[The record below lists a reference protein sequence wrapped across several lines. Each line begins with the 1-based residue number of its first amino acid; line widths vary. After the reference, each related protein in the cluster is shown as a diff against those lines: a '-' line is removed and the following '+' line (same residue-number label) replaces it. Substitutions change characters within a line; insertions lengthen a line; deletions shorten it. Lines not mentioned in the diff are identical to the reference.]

1 MDILLNDFQDYSLWL
16 VSREHLSDVSRFI
29 LRVNHQ
35 VHLNSNIINYSDF
48 VKTKELDFKSFST
61 SYFYAIKNRKYEIV
75 GTIKAQKWD
84 GKSKL
89 PIEDDFDI
97 RIDKIVKNL
106 DEKPNEI
113 WHIGRF
119 AIDQQKIREDALLR
133 KNRITILKL
142 LLTNVLQHV
151 CMNETNIYLAES
163 DKKLFDKLKLMGIN
177 STQIGE
183 SKMYLGSE
191 TVPIFNTA
199 KGVEKFVKDH
209 KHLCYSRTQHD
220 LFTA

>member
-1 MDILLNDFQDYSLWL
+1 
-16 VSREHLSDVSRFI
+16 VSKENLSDVSRFI

-35 VHLNSNIINYSDF
+35 VHLNSNIINYSDL
-48 VKTKELDFKSFST
+48 VKTKELDLKSFS
-61 SYFYAIKNRKYEIV
+61 SSLFYAIKNRRNEIV

-84 GKSKL
+84 GISPL
-89 PIEDDFDI
+89 PIEEDFDI
-97 RIDKIVKNL
+97 RIDDIVGNL
-106 DEKPNEI
+106 SYVPTEV

-119 AIDQQKIREDALLR
+119 AIDQEKIKNDLDLR
-133 KNRITILKL
+133 NSRVTILKL
-142 LLTNVLQHV
+142 LLTNAFQHI
-151 CMNETNIYLAES
+151 CTNQTNIAIAES
-163 DKKLFDKLKLMGIN
+163 DEKLFNKLKLLGIN

-191 TVPIFNTA
+191 TVPICNTA

-209 KHLCYSRTQHD
+209 KHLCYSRTQRD